1 MSLFFSSIPFSVRTT
16 QCVSANAEIINF
28 LREIFVD
35 GVSCVISDIGRRV
48 DCQAF
53 RLSGIQAVRHSGC
66 QAFSNGCKCN
76 LRMRSLQVE
85 IVSSLLLSMLK
96 QMFAE
101 DRNDSVRATVIKSLA
116 LVMTIVES
124 ATKYKEV
131 LLNTIEGGYV
141 DYIFGREG
149 PPTRSRK

>member
-1 MSLFFSSIPFSVRTT
+1 
-16 QCVSANAEIINF
+16 
-28 LREIFVD
+28 
-35 GVSCVISDIGRRV
+35 
-48 DCQAF
+48 
-53 RLSGIQAVRHSGC
+53 
-66 QAFSNGCKCN
+66 
-76 LRMRSLQVE
+76 MRSLQVE

-131 LLNTIEGGYV
+131 LLNTVEGGYG
-141 DYIFGREG
+141 DYCFGREG
-149 PPTRSRK
+149 SPTRSQKYTSG

>member
-1 MSLFFSSIPFSVRTT
+1 
-16 QCVSANAEIINF
+16 
-28 LREIFVD
+28 
-35 GVSCVISDIGRRV
+35 
-48 DCQAF
+48 
-53 RLSGIQAVRHSGC
+53 
-66 QAFSNGCKCN
+66 
-76 LRMRSLQVE
+76 MRSLQVE

-131 LLNTIEGGYV
+131 LLNTIEGGFG
-141 DYIFGREG
+141 DNFFGREG